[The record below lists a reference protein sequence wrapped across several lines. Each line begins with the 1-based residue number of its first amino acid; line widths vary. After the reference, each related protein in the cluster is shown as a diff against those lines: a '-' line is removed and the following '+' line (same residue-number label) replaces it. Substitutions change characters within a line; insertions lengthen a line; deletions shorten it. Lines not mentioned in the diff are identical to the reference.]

1 MKELIIALQACLD
14 IAVNDDIINAEQYD
28 LVRAHIE
35 SLEDLTIRND
45 AMGYIKDQITSHISI
60 PRDNA
65 AGALASVCVMLTTY
79 GSKPDAMLAVIH
91 DKGWPVVTLA
101 DVEAV
106 RTFILEQ

>member
-1 MKELIIALQACLD
+1 MKDLIIALRACLAL
-14 IAVNDDIINAEQYD
+14 AVNNDNVTHEQVVLVNNHIN
-28 LVRAHIE
+28 

-45 AMGYIKDQITSHISI
+45 AIEYIQLMLNRHSVI
-60 PRDNA
+60 PRGTA
-65 AGALASVCVMLTTY
+65 AGDLASVCVMLTTY

-106 RTFILEQ
+106 RTFILGQ